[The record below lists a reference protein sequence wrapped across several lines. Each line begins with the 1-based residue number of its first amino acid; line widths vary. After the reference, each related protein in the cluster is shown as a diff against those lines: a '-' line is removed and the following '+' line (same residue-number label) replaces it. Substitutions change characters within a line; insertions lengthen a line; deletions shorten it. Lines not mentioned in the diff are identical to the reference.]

1 MIRPRRT
8 IWRFITRILQYRRTE
23 EGASVMQ
30 LGNIREI
37 KFHIE
42 ITFVLYNRGPSGF
55 YWNIKQI
62 ISTVAGWAI
71 PDGTVSFWQCLI
83 AVFVTMLILQCF
95 VVIEMYWQTIT
106 NFLDLQYIYYT
117 YVFTSKDTY
126 TFYV

>member
-1 MIRPRRT
+1 M
-8 IWRFITRILQYRRTE
+8 TRILQYRRTV
-23 EGASVMQ
+23 EGAGVMQ

-71 PDGTVSFWQCLI
+71 PDGTELFWQCLI

-95 VVIEMYWQTIT
+95 IVIENLST
-106 NFLDLQYIYYT
+106 NVYYCQLCRPYISYSYSCCI
-117 YVFTSKDTY
+117 YLKNILKSIF
-126 TFYV
+126 

>member
-1 MIRPRRT
+1 M
-8 IWRFITRILQYRRTE
+8 TRILQYRRTV
-23 EGASVMQ
+23 EGPGVMQ

-71 PDGTVSFWQCLI
+71 PDGTELFWQCLI
-83 AVFVTMLILQCF
+83 AVFVTMLILILQCF
-95 VVIEMYWQTIT
+95 VVIENLLTDVYYCQ
-106 NFLDLQYIYYT
+106 QCRSYISFSYSCCIYLKNT
-117 YVFTSKDTY
+117 PKSIF
-126 TFYV
+126 